1 MYVWQALVELI
12 KSPKFVNFGSV
23 IVYCNRQHLTETIV
37 EKLRKD
43 LQSLKLVDS
52 SGDTGNHSFVCNS
65 TSKKRHSTDSSSS
78 KQRRVEWNVGYYHG
92 GMKPDERDSV
102 HKDFMEGKMHI
113 VVATEAFGVGLDKKD
128 IRAIIHYDIPKSIEL
143 YVQEVGRA
151 GRDGNAAYCHA
162 FVDDEVTSIRY

>member
-1 MYVWQALVELI
+1 M
-12 KSPKFVNFGSV
+12 
-23 IVYCNRQHLTETIV
+23 YCNRRCQTETIAK
-37 EKLRKD
+37 KLRED
-43 LQSLKLVDS
+43 LRSLKLVDS
-52 SGDTGNHSFVCNS
+52 SGDIENQENNS
-65 TSKKRHSTDSSSS
+65 SANNLTSKKRHSTNSSSS

-151 GRDGNAAYCHA
+151 GRDGKTAYCHA
-162 FVDDEVTSIRY
+162 FIDDEVTSIITSI